1 MKWHHWCFF
10 WVGTSSSF
18 GTLCH
23 NRSIWFFQGTN
34 GVNTMKVRVIT
45 AWSLGQEYL
54 LRENTSNENSRVAF
68 FWMLLWLGESRWYI
82 RRVWLAMLVHTDAN
96 RVHVRSV
103 GIVCLAIRLV
113 WLFDYIWQVHA
124 DRQDPEDAG
133 VTSDPFGYNKV
144 NVGWTKFKAN
154 KLGWNGC
161 HGCQFV
167 NGTTMQCSRFL
178 CVFLRFQWF
187 TGML

>member
-23 NRSIWFFQGTN
+23 NRSIWFLQGTN
-34 GVNTMKVRVIT
+34 GVSKMKVRVIT

-54 LRENTSNENSRVAF
+54 LRENTSNENSPVAF
-68 FWMLLWLGESRWYI
+68 FWMLLWPSESRWYI

-96 RVHVRSV
+96 SLHVRSV

-124 DRQDPEDAG
+124 CPSGPRRCWG
-133 VTSDPFGYNKV
+133 HLRPFWLQQGECGLNK
-144 NVGWTKFKAN
+144 NLKWI
-154 KLGWNGC
+154 C
-161 HGCQFV
+161 
-167 NGTTMQCSRFL
+167 
-178 CVFLRFQWF
+178 
-187 TGML
+187 

>member
-34 GVNTMKVRVIT
+34 GVNKMKVRVIA

-54 LRENTSNENSRVAF
+54 LRENTSNENSPVAF
-68 FWMLLWLGESRWYI
+68 FWMLLWLSECRWYI

-103 GIVCLAIRLV
+103 GIVCLAITIRLV
-113 WLFDYIWQVHA
+113 WLFDAIWLYLKSPCMSVRTQ
-124 DRQDPEDAG
+124 
-133 VTSDPFGYNKV
+133 KM
-144 NVGWTKFKAN
+144 
-154 KLGWNGC
+154 LGSPRTLLA
-161 HGCQFV
+161 
-167 NGTTMQCSRFL
+167 TTRWMWAEQNLKWIC
-178 CVFLRFQWF
+178 
-187 TGML
+187 

>member
-34 GVNTMKVRVIT
+34 GVNKMKVRVIT

-54 LRENTSNENSRVAF
+54 LRQNTSNENSLVAF
-68 FWMLLWLGESRWYI
+68 FLMFLWLSECRKYI
-82 RRVWLAMLVHTDAN
+82 RRVWLAMLLHTDAN

-113 WLFDYIWQVHA
+113 WIFDYIWKVHA
-124 DRQDPEDAG
+124 CPSGPRRCWG
-133 VTSDPFGYNKV
+133 HLGPFWLQQGECGLNK
-144 NVGWTKFKAN
+144 NLKWI
-154 KLGWNGC
+154 C
-161 HGCQFV
+161 
-167 NGTTMQCSRFL
+167 
-178 CVFLRFQWF
+178 
-187 TGML
+187 